1 MKQTAINQ
9 AILMVRNRID
19 LIDETLMGKHSAH
32 HLQQIER
39 GLYLLLEIEKEQII
53 EAHGKQLKK
62 TQTAGNYEYWLTGE
76 QYYKE
81 TYQNK

>member
-9 AILMVRNRID
+9 AILMVRNRIEI
-19 LIDETLMGKHSAH
+19 IDETLMGKHSAH

-62 TQTAGNYEYWLTGE
+62 TQTAGNYQYWLTGE

-81 TYQNK
+81 TYK